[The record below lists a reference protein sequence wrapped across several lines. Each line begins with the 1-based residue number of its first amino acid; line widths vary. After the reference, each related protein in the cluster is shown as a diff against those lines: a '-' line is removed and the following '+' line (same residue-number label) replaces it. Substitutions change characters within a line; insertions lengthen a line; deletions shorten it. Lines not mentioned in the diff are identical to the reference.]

1 MSLYQLLGTNLRSS
15 VGAGLA
21 GETLGKG
28 RRVGCGG
35 GFEQQR
41 PGMLQAFSPSLRAA
55 KGRKG
60 KEKKK
65 RKKFLVVKTN
75 KNDKASFKKKE
86 KESRMLMIIRH
97 AEIKMIVKKP
107 DFNQGTTSGCFR
119 GS

>member
-1 MSLYQLLGTNLRSS
+1 MW
-15 VGAGLA
+15 
-21 GETLGKG
+21 G
-28 RRVGCGG
+28 RI
-35 GFEQQR
+35 
-41 PGMLQAFSPSLRAA
+41 RAA
-55 KGRKG
+55 EAWNAASFFSKPESSQGEER
-60 KEKKK
+60 KKK

-75 KNDKASFKKKE
+75 KNDKASFKKME